1 MSRKS
6 EKRDSGGSPEKARRA
21 ESVYA
26 DEVYCFDYLKR
37 MRRIMVWMALA
48 CVLAIGAAWTAWTT
62 RPQPQYFLVQDG
74 RVLENIPVKQ
84 PIGNSAQVS
93 SWLSGELRSIF
104 SFDFVHYKEQLESH
118 KTSFTPQGWDAFLRA
133 LQDSKFIQSVREN
146 RQVVSATP
154 TSAPRVIA
162 EGELG
167 GRYAWKIEQDF
178 VFTFYAGPRTQSQ
191 NVMISATIV
200 RVPTSENPAGLGIH
214 QLIQESRR

>member
-1 MSRKS
+1 MSKINN
-6 EKRDSGGSPEKARRA
+6 KQPQKGGPEKARCV

-26 DEVYCFDYLKR
+26 SEVYCFDYLKR
-37 MRRIMVWMALA
+37 MRRIMVWLALA
-48 CVLAIGAAWTAWTT
+48 LVLAVGAAWTAWTT

-74 RVLENIPVKQ
+74 KVLENIPVKQ
-84 PIGNSAQVS
+84 PISNSSQVS
-93 SWLSGELRSIF
+93 SWVSSELRSIF

-118 KTSFTPQGWDAFLRA
+118 KTSFTAQGWGAFLTA

-154 TSAPRVIA
+154 TSAARVIA

-178 VFTFYAGPRTQSQ
+178 VFTFHAGPRTQNQS
-191 NVMISATIV
+191 VMITATVV
-200 RVPTSENPAGLGIH
+200 RVPTYENPSGLGIH
-214 QLIQESRR
+214 QLIQESKR